1 MEGALEYV
9 KRYISLGDYRS
20 MIFVNKEWNGVILSM
35 KDSLM
40 LVKLLR
46 YAGYMGPF
54 VDKYLSKMGFRE
66 TLELFIETLEPE
78 NHHYE
83 EYFIVYR
90 PYNFIQRRRIE
101 KRLNYL
107 NLF

>member
-20 MIFVNKEWNGVILSM
+20 MIFVNKEWNGVVLSM

-54 VDKYLSKMGFRE
+54 VDKYLSKMGSAKH
-66 TLELFIETLEPE
+66 L
-78 NHHYE
+78 
-83 EYFIVYR
+83 
-90 PYNFIQRRRIE
+90 NFLL
-101 KRLNYL
+101 KH
-107 NLF
+107 